1 MGTSGIF
8 EFRLALLVASDLQTG
23 FGCVLFETTIVE
35 LMVTLRIHEHA
46 NIFSLH
52 VFRQDL
58 SVAVLAH
65 R

>member
-8 EFRLALLVASDLQTG
+8 EFRLALLVASDLQTC
-23 FGCVLFETTIVE
+23 FGCILLETTNVE
-35 LMVTLRIHEHA
+35 LMEALRLHEHA
-46 NIFSLH
+46 NILSLL